1 MSKMLIDEIHYENE
15 GYGHFVDTEEDLLN
29 YEIIMIEKSRDIEND
44 KTRKM
49 INNMIN
55 HSVHKKSKDIERKI
69 LFIHA
74 SYLISL
80 GVLSY
85 FIWFK

>member
-1 MSKMLIDEIHYENE
+1 MLIDEIHYENE

-29 YEIIMIEKSRDIEND
+29 YETIMSEKYGEARDIEN
-44 KTRKM
+44 KKKRKM
-49 INNMIN
+49 IDDMIN
-55 HSVHKKSKDIERKI
+55 FSVHKKTKDIERKM

-74 SYLISL
+74 SYLIGL

-85 FIWFK
+85 FVWFK